1 MKKKNKKKK
10 KERRRRS
17 RRRRRRK
24 KEEEEAEEEEEEKKM
39 ENCSPVVHVHGWLLS
54 RVEAGRESS
63 IDLSEAFLTA
73 DCREIA
79 WLSVWDV
86 GWDDLAVF
94 MAC

>member
-17 RRRRRRK
+17 RRRRRK
-24 KEEEEAEEEEEEKKM
+24 KEEEEAEEEEEKKM

-79 WLSVWDV
+79 WLSV
-86 GWDDLAVF
+86 
-94 MAC
+94 